1 MDNGARFE
9 YKINHDVKRSS
20 VSVTLYIIIQRNG
33 FITNNDPIATSKPVK
48 YKKGKTDADSLEY
61 VVANLKAGALKDLI
75 AESRDLILYTYSEV
89 IDPDK
94 VTERFTDSSPSG
106 ITRAQAEA
114 VGFKSDFS
122 ALGGDIT
129 NATQDLTPNGVAKE
143 LAKNQSFQ
151 NSAGTVS
158 VTTNANK
165 KWGNDDYSLR
175 QIDGYEKT
183 PETNKSAEP
192 ATPTDNKSTDSNKPD
207 NFSVNKLNEK
217 NELIGVSKS
226 KGDLNNTTINNN
238 NQANAIT
245 NSSIKTF
252 SEVSNNSS
260 TITDLYKSKSNWENL
275 LTNKKDYTNEGINY
289 AKKELAS
296 IDANLKIEI
305 AKYNKENPGDNKYK
319 TEAEVKKEQIKK
331 ETQNKKDS
339 KTTTESNQSNK
350 PAGVEK
356 AMANLA
362 EANKL
367 AKIPKIENKPAS
379 KIGKIQTTAN
389 AAELPKISTSS
400 TPTATVKETATAPD
414 DLADK
419 IKKNIAKETPLKF
432 TSKVFDESTKEQI
445 AGDSNITLKA
455 EKEETNKAVKAGTAV
470 KKEVIDVKKL
480 IPDQATANQ
489 VKQNANLAALNNYAR
504 TIATNTSNTINNT
517 SNNKTDNNAAAAN
530 EIKLDNT
537 MPLRPLDEPK
547 EANKPKE
554 GSEPVDNS
562 QSELNSQ
569 LLNAIYDLLSTGIK
583 VKYS

>member
-175 QIDGYEKT
+175 KIDGYEKT

-367 AKIPKIENKPAS
+367 AEIPKIENTPAS

-445 AGDSNITLKA
+445 AGDSNITPKNEQEA
-455 EKEETNKAVKAGTAV
+455 TNKAVKAGTAV
-470 KKEVIDVKKL
+470 KQVIDVKNLRKD
-480 IPDQATANQ
+480 PATENQ
-489 VKQNANLAALNNYAR
+489 IKQNAKLAALTNYAS

-517 SNNKTDNNAAAAN
+517 SNNKTDNNNAAAAT

-537 MPLRPLDEPK
+537 QPLKPTPK
-547 EANKPKE
+547 PKSNKPKE